1 MTSTDSSNLYFLAGG
16 GEMGALIRAADW
28 SKTSLGDPKGW
39 PQSLQTMVA
48 VMLESPFGM
57 YIAWGEDYTQLY
69 NDAYR
74 PILGSSKH
82 PQALGISTRETFAEI
97 WHIIGSMFDDVMQGI
112 PVGFPDFMLPLNRN
126 GFVENC
132 YFDFSYSPIR
142 KEDGEVGGVLVTV
155 IETTNKKKAEEALIL
170 SEERFRNMSDN
181 IPNLA
186 WMANAD
192 GEIFWYNR
200 QWYEYTDT
208 TPEQMEGWG
217 WQSVHDPAVLPD
229 VLLKWRESI
238 AYGQPFEM
246 VFPIKGADGRFR
258 QFLTRVLPVYNEE
271 GKINK
276 WFGSNT
282 DVTKQIEA
290 EQKLKET
297 EQNLRNTILQAPV
310 AMCIFRG
317 PDHVVELANERMF
330 ELWGKTAEQV
340 MNKPIFEGL
349 PEAKNQGFEDLVDG
363 VYTTGETFSAQGVPI
378 TLPRNGKVETVY
390 VNFVY
395 KAYRE
400 PGGNISGILAVA
412 VDVTAQ
418 IVARQKI
425 EEIVAERTKELA
437 AAIHNLQKSNADLAQ
452 FAHIASH
459 DLQEPLRKISTF
471 AQVLENRLSEH
482 LDEQSKNYFQKLRS
496 SSARMTTLIRDV
508 LNYSELDK
516 ATEVF
521 TTVDLNSLVESIKID
536 YDLLLEEKKS
546 VISCENLPV
555 IEAIPL
561 QMLQLFSNLIGNSLK
576 FSRKDQ
582 PAVITI
588 STSRIT
594 ADKTGQSFMH
604 PSMEYI
610 KITFQDNGIGFR
622 EEYADKIFNIF
633 QRLHRKSE
641 YEGTGIGLAMCKKIA
656 LNHNGDLDALGSS
669 ENGAVFNVILPI
681 KQLNTQN
688 S

>member
-1 MTSTDSSNLYFLAGG
+1 
-16 GEMGALIRAADW
+16 
-28 SKTSLGDPKGW
+28 
-39 PQSLQTMVA
+39 MVA